1 MISENIANRIIT
13 VLVMLTPHHIFI
25 HSMITWYKYNLH
37 KTHLL
42 INFQSNITFKSSST
56 VLLTNYNKYF
66 FLRKMRLSIYPHFFS
81 FPLFFK
87 KNLHFQYPIWVFLV
101 FSWYPGILREIKGFR
116 RTDPG
121 IETCGVGQYGWSQ
134 APHFKG
140 QRKALGKPWR
150 TERFPDRRTHSTP
163 SVS

>member
-1 MISENIANRIIT
+1 MSSENIDHRIIT
-13 VLVMLTPHHIFI
+13 VLVMLTPQHIFL
-25 HSMITWYKYNLH
+25 HCMITWYKYNLH

-42 INFQSNITFKSSST
+42 INFHSNIIFKSSST

-87 KNLHFQYPIWVFLV
+87 KNLHFQYPIRVLLV
-101 FSWYPGILREIKGFR
+101 FSWCPGILREIKGFR

-121 IETCGVGQYGWSQ
+121 IETCGVGQYGKVCSCISRRNTLAFDKYIVADSQ
-134 APHFKG
+134 Y
-140 QRKALGKPWR
+140 
-150 TERFPDRRTHSTP
+150 
-163 SVS
+163 